1 MAKTAK
7 TEGKVVNFRLPPD
20 QWNQLSREAATRDMT
35 LSQVIR
41 EALRDKLR
49 ITLSDKQ
56 KTGKL
61 RK

>member
-1 MAKTAK
+1 MAKT
-7 TEGKVVNFRLPPD
+7 EEKVVNFRLPAD
-20 QWNQLSREAATRDMT
+20 QWNLLSREAATRDMT

-49 ITLSDKQ
+49 ITLADKQ

>member
-7 TEGKVVNFRLPPD
+7 TEGKVVNFRLPSD
-20 QWNQLSREAATRDMT
+20 QWNQLNSGGIARDMT

>member
-1 MAKTAK
+1 MAKT
-7 TEGKVVNFRLPPD
+7 EEKVVNFRLPTD
-20 QWNQLSREAATRDMT
+20 QWNQLSREAASRDMT

-41 EALRDKLR
+41 EVIREKLQ
-49 ITLSDKQ
+49 ITLADKQ

>member
-1 MAKTAK
+1 MQKPK
-7 TEGKVVNFRLPPD
+7 EKPVNVRIPED
-20 QWNQLSREAATRDMT
+20 QWNTLMREATSRDMT

-41 EALRDKLR
+41 EMVRDRLR

>member
-1 MAKTAK
+1 MAKTV
-7 TEGKVVNFRLPPD
+7 GKIVNFRLPTD
-20 QWNQLSREAATRDMT
+20 QWNQLNREAETRDMT

-41 EALRDKLR
+41 EALRHKLR